1 MEPVPYIAAF
11 LGGLLA
17 FFSPCVIPLIPA
29 YISLV
34 SGVSLNEMTTVREE
48 KWRIRKVLLINS
60 GLFSLGFTFVFVLL
74 GAGASFLGK
83 FLIAQLEVLS
93 RIAGI
98 VIVILGLH
106 ISGLFRIKFLYYEK
120 RFHLNRKPVGVGW
133 SFLAG
138 MAFAFGWTPCIG
150 PILAGILVYAATKET
165 MDQGILLLMV
175 FSLGMAMPFMAT
187 ALLFDLVRKVPL
199 TSSILR
205 RFEVV
210 SGSFLVVIGVLIF
223 SNEFQSLASIFTSG
237 LGGLMEWVSRF
248 EESIL
253 QW

>member
-34 SGVSLNEMTTVREE
+34 SGVSLNEMITVREE
-48 KWRIRKVLLINS
+48 KWRIRKVLLVNS
-60 GLFSLGFTFVFVLL
+60 SLFSLGFTFVFVLL
-74 GAGASFLGK
+74 GAGASFVGK
-83 FLIAQLEVLS
+83 FLLAQLAVLS

-98 VIVILGLH
+98 FIIILGLH

-120 RFHLNRKPVGVGW
+120 RFHLNRKPVGIGW

-165 MDQGILLLMV
+165 MDQGILLLTV
-175 FSLGMAMPFMAT
+175 FSLGMALPFMAT

-210 SGSFLVVIGVLIF
+210 SGIFLVLIGVLIF
-223 SNEFQSLASIFTSG
+223 SNEFQSLAGLFTSL
-237 LGGLMEWVSRF
+237 LGGLMGWVSRC
-248 EESIL
+248 EDKIL